1 MNKYL
6 LVTITSGFYD
16 VMVLEAE
23 SQGEAAIEFYK
34 RIYEHMAISPIS
46 NEYFKEL
53 VDNCWKFDGRTPIDV
68 LSDIT
73 KLRIILFT
81 ELPGYSGTVI
91 ANELLEG

>member
-6 LVTITSGFYD
+6 LVIITCGIYD

-23 SQGEAAIEFYK
+23 TQREAAIEFYK
-34 RIYEHMAISPIS
+34 RIYEHMDSPIS

-53 VDNCWKFDGRTPIDV
+53 VDNCWRGGGRTPIDV

-73 KLRIILFT
+73 KRTIMLFT
-81 ELPGYSGTVI
+81 ELPGYGGTLI

>member
-6 LVTITSGFYD
+6 LVIITCGIYD

-23 SQGEAAIEFYK
+23 TQREAAVEFYK
-34 RIYEHMAISPIS
+34 KIYEHTAPPIATA
-46 NEYFKEL
+46 YFQEL

-73 KLRIILFT
+73 KMTIMLFT
-81 ELPGYSGTVI
+81 ELPGYGETVI

>member
-6 LVTITSGFYD
+6 LVIITCGIYD
-16 VMVLEAE
+16 VMVVEAKT
-23 SQGEAAIEFYK
+23 QDKALVEFYK
-34 RIYEHMAISPIS
+34 RIYEHMDSPIS
-46 NEYFKEL
+46 NAYFKEL

-73 KLRIILFT
+73 KRTIMLFT
-81 ELPGYSGTVI
+81 ELPGYRGTVI

>member
-6 LVTITSGFYD
+6 LVTITSGTYD

-23 SQGEAAIEFYK
+23 SQREASIEFYK
-34 RIYEHMAISPIS
+34 RIYEHMDSPIS

-73 KLRIILFT
+73 KRTIMLFT

>member
-1 MNKYL
+1 MKKYL

-16 VMVLEAE
+16 VMVVEAKT
-23 SQGEAAIEFYK
+23 QDTALVEFYK
-34 RIYEHMAISPIS
+34 RIYEHMDSPIS

-73 KLRIILFT
+73 KRTIMLFT
-81 ELPGYSGTVI
+81 ELPGYGRTVI
-91 ANELLEG
+91 AKELLEG